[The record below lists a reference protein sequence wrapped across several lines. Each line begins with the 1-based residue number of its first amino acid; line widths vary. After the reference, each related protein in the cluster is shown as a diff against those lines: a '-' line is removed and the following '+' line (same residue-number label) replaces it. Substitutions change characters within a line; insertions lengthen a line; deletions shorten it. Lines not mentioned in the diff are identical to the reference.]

1 MKATG
6 LKPVAIAEPRMMRT
20 IKMATNLEFE
30 LGIMRLE
37 LNKKLDELEEILS
50 IALVDRLDRL
60 EDSIRAEINKEK

>member
-1 MKATG
+1 
-6 LKPVAIAEPRMMRT
+6 
-20 IKMATNLEFE
+20 MATNLEFE